1 MKKFMSYSKELVQL
15 EELKHYI
22 SLVDD
27 FEIKDLDDWVV
38 KNYALT
44 NSISG
49 VIKNSLV
56 DELQFDANLVTR
68 QQIIKVLNDKPKNEL
83 HKIVHKGYKSKIRR
97 ALTNG

>member
-1 MKKFMSYSKELVQL
+1 MR
-15 EELKHYI
+15 
-22 SLVDD
+22 
-27 FEIKDLDDWVV
+27 EIKDLDDWVV

-83 HKIVHKGYKSKIRR
+83 HKIVRKGYKSKIRR
-97 ALTNG
+97 PLTNG